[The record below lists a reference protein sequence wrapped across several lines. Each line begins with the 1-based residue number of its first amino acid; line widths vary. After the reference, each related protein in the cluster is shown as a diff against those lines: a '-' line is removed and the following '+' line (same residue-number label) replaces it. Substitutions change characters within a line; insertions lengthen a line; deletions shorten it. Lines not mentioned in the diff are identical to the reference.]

1 MTTSIAATG
10 KRHCL
15 GGSSAVKA
23 TLLLFVV
30 YRRAMCGKHVCRGK
44 TGAKMMPDP
53 LFHKVKYPPLG
64 LMYLSNSPY
73 AFFFRNM
80 LLSNPR
86 FTRVSGMWYLVAFGE
101 IHLFH

>member
-1 MTTSIAATG
+1 LSWG
-10 KRHCL
+10 KQRRQ
-15 GGSSAVKA
+15 SDTV
-23 TLLLFVV
+23 LLFVV
-30 YRRAMCGKHVCRGK
+30 YRRAMCGKCVCRGK
-44 TGAKMMPDP
+44 TGAEMMPDP